1 VLEAYERVVAADPAR
16 WRRVDATRSPEQV
29 HADVLA
35 EVEAARSGARA

>member
-1 VLEAYERVVAADPAR
+1 
-16 WRRVDATRSPEQV
+16 VDAARPPEQV